1 MRKIKDTKGKTFAHL
16 VGKGTIEIKRS
27 NQTFI
32 ITGKDFS
39 ILGTSAFSPDTK
51 EFVVVENGKLVE
63 DGLKIVDDALSD
75 EELEQAEAEKKTE
88 VESENDALEKKPE
101 DEDGGEKDEEDAK
114 KQDTDIDDDKKSS

>member
-1 MRKIKDTKGKTFAHL
+1 MRKIKDSKGKTFAHL

-51 EFVVVENGKLVE
+51 EFIVVENGRLVE
-63 DGLKIVDDALSD
+63 EGLKITDEALSD
-75 EELEQAEAEKKTE
+75 EEIEQVEQNKQEN
-88 VESENDALEKKPE
+88 VESENDALESKSNNE
-101 DEDGGEKDEEDAK
+101 DKSEEDK
-114 KQDTDIDDDKKSS
+114 EKSEDIDDDKKSS